1 MARSGDKYQM
11 SSDERRHEV
20 PTTVLSRR
28 KFLRMGLIAAM
39 PAMVPGVAMAGLHVR
54 NVRSPARPQLPKLP
68 LPVGHAPRALSFY
81 NLHTDER
88 LRTVYWEH
96 GEYVSGALDHINYIL
111 RDFRRNEIKPID
123 PKLLDL
129 LVALRKK
136 LDTSAE
142 IDIISGYR
150 SPKTNSMLHS
160 HSEGVA
166 IHSMHIYGKAI
177 DIRVPGRELAMV
189 RRAALSL
196 QYGGVGFYPHSD
208 FVHVD
213 TGRVRH
219 W

>member
-1 MARSGDKYQM
+1 MNSG
-11 SSDERRHEV
+11 ERRHEV
-20 PTTVLSRR
+20 GTSVLSRR
-28 KFLRMGLIAAM
+28 KFLRMGLMAAV
-39 PAMVPGVAMAGLHVR
+39 PAMVPGVAMAGLHVS
-54 NVRSPARPQLPKLP
+54 NVHRFMRPQLPKLP

-88 LRTVYWEH
+88 LRTVYWED
-96 GEYVSGALDHINYIL
+96 GEYVTGALDRINYIL

-123 PKLLDL
+123 RKLLDL

-136 LDTSAE
+136 LDTSAD

-150 SPKTNSMLHS
+150 SPQTNAMLHA

-166 IHSMHIYGKAI
+166 IHSMHVYGKAI
-177 DIRVPGRELAMV
+177 DIHVPGRELAMV

-196 QYGGVGFYPHSD
+196 QYGGVGYYPHSD

>member
-1 MARSGDKYQM
+1 M

-20 PTTVLSRR
+20 RASVLSRR
-28 KFLRMGLIAAM
+28 KFLKMGLMAAV

-54 NVRSPARPQLPKLP
+54 NLRNPAHPLLAKLP

-88 LRTVYWEH
+88 LRAVYWEA
-96 GEYVSGALDHINYIL
+96 GQYVSGALDHINYIL

-136 LDTSAE
+136 LDTSAD

-150 SPKTNSMLHS
+150 SPQTNAMLHA

-166 IHSMHIYGKAI
+166 IHSMHVYGKAI

-189 RRAALSL
+189 QRAALSL
-196 QYGGVGFYPHSD
+196 QYGGVGFYPRSD

>member
-1 MARSGDKYQM
+1 M
-11 SSDERRHEV
+11 SSDERRHEIG
-20 PTTVLSRR
+20 TSVLSRR
-28 KFLRMGLIAAM
+28 KFLRMGLMSAV

-54 NVRSPARPQLPKLP
+54 NLRGLALPQLPRLP
-68 LPVGHAPRALSFY
+68 LPIGHAPRALSFY

-88 LRTVYWEH
+88 LRTVYWED
-96 GEYVSGALDHINYIL
+96 GEYVSGALAHINYIL

-136 LDTSAE
+136 LDTTSD

-150 SPKTNSMLHS
+150 SPQTNAMLHA

-166 IHSMHIYGKAI
+166 IHSMHTYGKAI

-189 RRAALSL
+189 QRAALSL
-196 QYGGVGFYPHSD
+196 QYGGVGFYRRSD

-213 TGRVRH
+213 TGRVRR

>member
-1 MARSGDKYQM
+1 MG
-11 SSDERRHEV
+11 SDLRRHEV
-20 PTTVLSRR
+20 ATARLSRR
-28 KFLRMGLIAAM
+28 KFLRMGLIAAV
-39 PAMVPGVAMAGLHVR
+39 PAMVPGVALARLHV
-54 NVRSPARPQLPKLP
+54 PGLARVQVPKLP
-68 LPVGHAPRALSFY
+68 LFLGNAPRALSFY

-88 LRTVYWEH
+88 LRAVYWED
-96 GEYVSGALDHINYIL
+96 GNYVGGALDRINYIL

-136 LDTSAE
+136 LDTRSD

-150 SPKTNSMLHS
+150 SPQTNAMLHA

-166 IHSMHIYGKAI
+166 VHSMHIYGKAI
-177 DIRVPGRELAMV
+177 DIRVPGCELAMV

-196 QYGGVGFYPHSD
+196 QYGGVGYYPRSD